1 MDTATVLLM
10 VLLAAAIALCAV
22 AVWGV
27 LEVVKTARSVRIL
40 VDDLDAHVIPFIE
53 KADVTLDAINIEF
66 LRIDEIVTRVEEVS
80 DRVSSTSRTVQEVA
94 KAPMEIVSDI
104 VQRVRKAW
112 RTRRHSTS

>member
-40 VDDLDAHVIPFIE
+40 VDDLDARVIPFIE

-80 DRVSSTSRTVQEVA
+80 DRVSNTSRTVQEVA